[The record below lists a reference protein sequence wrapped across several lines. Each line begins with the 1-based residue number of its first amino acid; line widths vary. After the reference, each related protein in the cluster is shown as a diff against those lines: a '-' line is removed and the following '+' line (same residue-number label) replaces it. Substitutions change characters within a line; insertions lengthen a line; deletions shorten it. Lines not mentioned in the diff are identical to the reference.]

1 MATRQVLGGWADMYR
16 LQWRSLGAKPW
27 FHYSDHQRA
36 PFNTFALSQVDMLVQ
51 QSVMLQAPGT
61 SKQSHTVLAQQIRP
75 NEGELAVHVEAATTA
90 HC

>member
-1 MATRQVLGGWADMYR
+1 MAGQILYR
-16 LQWRSLGAKPW
+16 LQWSSLGAKPL

-75 NEGELAVHVEAATTA
+75 NEESLMYM
-90 HC
+90 